1 MEAFSVAMT
10 NRSIRTVKAELEFL
24 ADNGTITHAQLSNML
39 SQLPAETQG
48 IRSAPTPVQS
58 VPTPAVAPAAAMSNL
73 SLNNGYANTNSFSR
87 TNSHAETPSY
97 NTNNEKQQD
106 FYQPPSGPPPPAY
119 PATPQPPPAALT
131 YATAMYAYPGTDNG
145 DLGMQPNDRI
155 AVTEYMNADWWK
167 GRNERTGQEGIFPR
181 NYVKVEDI
189 KQPSN
194 YGNMPLDVAQGSSSQ
209 EVGPDGKPN
218 KGAEMGKKFGK
229 KLGNAAIFGAGATM
243 GSNLVNSIF

>member
-1 MEAFSVAMT
+1 
-10 NRSIRTVKAELEFL
+10 
-24 ADNGTITHAQLSNML
+24 ML
-39 SQLPAETQG
+39 SQLPTETQG
-48 IRSAPTPVQS
+48 VRSVAPTPAPVA
-58 VPTPAVAPAAAMSNL
+58 PTPSVAPAATMSNL
-73 SLNNGYANTNSFSR
+73 SLNNVHANQNSHNLGRS
-87 TNSHAETPSY
+87 NSHAEALNFNS
-97 NTNNEKQQD
+97 NNEKQHE

-119 PATPQPPPAALT
+119 PATPQPPPAALSH
-131 YATAMYAYPGTDNG
+131 ATALYAYQGSDNG
-145 DLGMQPNDRI
+145 DLGLQPNDRV

-181 NYVKVEDI
+181 NYVKAEDA
-189 KQPSN
+189 KAPAGPSS
-194 YGNMPLDVAQGSSSQ
+194 YGNMPMDVAQGSQHQ